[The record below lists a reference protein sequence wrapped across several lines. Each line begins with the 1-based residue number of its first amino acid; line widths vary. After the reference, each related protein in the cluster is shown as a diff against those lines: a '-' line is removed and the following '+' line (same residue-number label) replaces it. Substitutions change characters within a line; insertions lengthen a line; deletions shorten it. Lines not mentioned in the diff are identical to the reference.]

1 MTRTDTDSQL
11 SIEAHEF
18 LWTEQGLGPAHRYLL
33 PAVVKALQLSG
44 ARTVLDLGCGNGA
57 VTSALAR
64 MGFEMTGMD
73 NSETGLAIAR
83 EKYPGISFVHA
94 NIDTLLNDNLN
105 QKFDAVIA
113 IEVIEHLLLPRSL
126 FQRAREALKP
136 NGTLIVTT
144 PYHGYVKNLAL
155 AMTNK
160 FDSHWHPLRDY
171 GHVKF
176 FSPATLTQ
184 LFSEQSFSIENVGRL
199 GRIPLLAKSMIV
211 QGQAASPV
219 GI

>member
-1 MTRTDTDSQL
+1 MTTTDTDSQL
-11 SIEAHEF
+11 SIEASEF
-18 LWTEQGLGPAHRYLL
+18 LWTEEGLIPAHRYLL
-33 PAVVKALQLSG
+33 PAVTKALQQCG

-57 VTSALAR
+57 VTSALAK

-73 NSETGLAIAR
+73 SSETGLAIAR
-83 EKYPGISFVHA
+83 EKYPGISFQHA
-94 NIDTLLNDNLN
+94 NIETPLPPEIC
-105 QKFDAVIA
+105 QRFDAVIA
-113 IEVIEHLLLPRSL
+113 VEVIEHLLLPRAL
-126 FQRAREALKP
+126 FQRAREAIKP
-136 NGTLIVTT
+136 NGTFIATT
-144 PYHGYVKNLAL
+144 PYHGYVKNLVL

-184 LFSEQSFSIENVGRL
+184 LFSEQSFAIESVGRL

-211 QGQAASPV
+211 QGQAGAAV
-219 GI
+219 DI